1 MERILIAACVALAF
15 ANGANDNI
23 KGVATLFGSA
33 QLSYRSAVALATV
46 SQLIGSLGSL
56 VIAGALVKAFSGK
69 GLVPPEM
76 FSTAML
82 AAVALGAAI
91 TVAVATRSG
100 LPISTTHAIVGG
112 LVGAGAVAAG
122 SALELGALGKAFVL
136 PLAVG
141 PLLAVALAWSLARG
155 GTATGSALGLGLKDC
170 ICVDARLAPAMSEPG
185 TAAFAASTLDV
196 EVAPAADCRAHDERR
211 LLGVEV
217 ASLLRVGHLLS
228 AATVGIARGLNDTPK
243 ILGLMVGA
251 AVVEPLAGAVVLGVA
266 MAIGG
271 LVAARCVA
279 DTLAHRITPMRDGPS
294 FAANLTTSMLVASAS
309 RLGLPVSTTH
319 VSTGGIFGIGA
330 SDRTL
335 DPRTTTEILGAWLGT
350 LPLSAALG
358 AAFAWAFGA

>member
-1 MERILIAACVALAF
+1 MEWILVAACVALAF

-23 KGVATLFGSA
+23 KGVVTLFGSG
-33 QLSYRSAVALATV
+33 QLSYRSALGLATI
-46 SQLIGSLGSL
+46 SQLVGSIGSL

-76 FSTAML
+76 FSTSML
-82 AAVALGAAI
+82 AAVALGAAL
-91 TVAVATRSG
+91 TVAMATRVG

-122 SALELGALGKAFVL
+122 SALELAALGKAFVL

-141 PLLAVALAWSLARG
+141 PVLAFGIAWLLTR
-155 GTATGSALGLGLKDC
+155 TGSAGGSSLGLTMGDC
-170 ICVDARLAPAMSEPG
+170 ICVDAVLEPIGEGGVALATRSLRL
-185 TAAFAASTLDV
+185 D
-196 EVAPAADCRAHDERR
+196 VAPASECRAHGEHR
-211 LLGVEV
+211 LLGVDV
-217 ASLLRVGHLLS
+217 ARTLRIGHLAS

-251 AVVEPLAGAVVLGVA
+251 AVLEPLAGAALLGVA

-271 LVAARCVA
+271 LVSARRVA
-279 DTLAHRITPMRDGPS
+279 ETLAHRITPMRDGPS
-294 FAANLTTSMLVASAS
+294 FAANLSTSLLVTGAS

-330 SDRTL
+330 SEGTL
-335 DPRTTTEILGAWLGT
+335 DRRATAEILSAWLGT
-350 LPLSAALG
+350 LPLAAASG
-358 AAFAWAFGA
+358 AAFAWLFGA